1 MKQPNRDHLE
11 WSSFTS
17 RFAALLTWLPMLCFW
32 VVVGGSVYGIQKSIE
47 SQHPGAGLLIALAAA
62 IVIQT
67 LNRVSVHFST
77 RWIASWFVGREQLR
91 ANTHQKVKIV
101 DGAVGLACLL
111 FTGSICYFDFR
122 ANREASE
129 KAAQN
134 LVSAP
139 DTIRVDANAN
149 APAIHAAQLAVEA
162 ARQAEQAERAAF
174 EAGVDKQINAQR
186 GRYAQRQTRL
196 QNLSPRPAWA
206 ANELKQINA
215 TLKNLEAQR
224 RQRKA
229 EFTPRKSNLAQAQT
243 DLAAVSGEAS
253 RQLLANQTHADTT
266 NIGRAIAYEAK
277 KESYSMA
284 MFWLYITAML
294 LWHLCHAL
302 KSYRALRYDETIPDA
317 ENPLIAIV
325 ETLKDGLENFLWGI
339 KAKIMEWMP
348 ETEVHGITRTDLLE
362 QTNTSISHDVFN
374 LILQNAGI
382 NEMLIYTHF
391 RGRHE
396 PENVRKS
403 LRLLKT
409 AKLVFEN
416 NHIWTA
422 DAGQAKFFT
431 APPTPSP
438 HGEGQGGAS
447 IFDPTTIAASF

>member
-149 APAIHAAQLAVEA
+149 APAIHAAQL
-162 ARQAEQAERAAF
+162 
-174 EAGVDKQINAQR
+174 
-186 GRYAQRQTRL
+186 
-196 QNLSPRPAWA
+196 
-206 ANELKQINA
+206 
-215 TLKNLEAQR
+215 
-224 RQRKA
+224 
-229 EFTPRKSNLAQAQT
+229 
-243 DLAAVSGEAS
+243 
-253 RQLLANQTHADTT
+253 LANQTHADTT

-277 KESYSMA
+277 KQSYSMA

-302 KSYRALRYDETIPDA
+302 KSYL
-317 ENPLIAIV
+317 
-325 ETLKDGLENFLWGI
+325 
-339 KAKIMEWMP
+339 
-348 ETEVHGITRTDLLE
+348 DL
-362 QTNTSISHDVFN
+362 S
-374 LILQNAGI
+374 
-382 NEMLIYTHF
+382 
-391 RGRHE
+391 
-396 PENVRKS
+396 
-403 LRLLKT
+403 
-409 AKLVFEN
+409 
-416 NHIWTA
+416 
-422 DAGQAKFFT
+422 
-431 APPTPSP
+431 
-438 HGEGQGGAS
+438 
-447 IFDPTTIAASF
+447 

>member
-1 MKQPNRDHLE
+1 MKPTPNRDHLE

-32 VVVGGSVYGIQKSIE
+32 VVVVGSVYGIQKSIE

-62 IVIQT
+62 IIIQT

-77 RWIASWFVGREQLR
+77 RWIASWFIGREQLR
-91 ANTHQKVKIV
+91 ANIHQKVKMV
-101 DGAVGLACLL
+101 DGAVGFLCIL
-111 FTGSICYFDFR
+111 FTASICFFDFR

-149 APAIHAAQLAVEA
+149 APAIQAAQLAVDA

-174 EAGVDKQINAQR
+174 EANVDKQINAQR
-186 GRYAQRQTRL
+186 SRYAKRQSHL
-196 QNLSPRPAWA
+196 QNLSPRPKWA
-206 ANELKQINA
+206 ANELAHINII
-215 TLKNLEAQR
+215 LKNLEAQR
-224 RQRKA
+224 KAKKA
-229 EFTPRKSNLAQAQT
+229 EFTPQKSNLAQAQT
-243 DLAAVSGEAS
+243 QLAAVSGEAS
-253 RQLLANQTHADTT
+253 RQLLAAQTHADTT
-266 NIGRAIAYEAK
+266 NIQRSLTFEAK

-317 ENPLIAIV
+317 ENPLIAIA
-325 ETLKDGLENFLWGI
+325 ETLKDGLENLLWSI
-339 KAKIMEWMP
+339 KAKIMKWMP
-348 ETEVHGITRTDLLE
+348 ETEIHGITRTDLLE
-362 QTNTSISHDVFN
+362 QTNTAISHDVFN
-374 LILQNAGI
+374 LILKNAGI

-391 RGRHE
+391 RGIHE
-396 PENVRKS
+396 PENIRQS

-416 NHIWTA
+416 NHLWTA
-422 DAGQAKFFT
+422 DASQAKFFT
-431 APPTPSP
+431 APTTNNNPQQTT
-438 HGEGQGGAS
+438 
-447 IFDPTTIAASF
+447 IFDPSTITASF